1 MATATQAAAAST
13 SHSRLGRN
21 LAVLGGSQAVTWSLG
36 LLWTIFIPRAL
47 GPRGLGELTIAT
59 AVTGV
64 VGVIA
69 GLGIGTLMVKEIARD
84 HQQAAP
90 LMGTALL
97 VRSGVIVPA
106 LGAVGLYILAAN
118 PSREQTLVLMLAAA
132 AMAFGLLV
140 QPFQSAFQGIERME
154 YLAYGDILTKAV
166 LSLLGILLV
175 IIGFR
180 AVGIMTMILGI
191 SGVLLLMNIW
201 WSRGKF
207 GIDWTVDRDRIRSL
221 VVDSLPYWTTGLVL
235 TVYLWIDS
243 VMLSAMTSTVVVGWY
258 AVPTKIFGTLLF
270 VPVILSTV
278 MLPRLSAAFRDG
290 AHALK
295 AAGKPALELVLVL
308 SLPVAAGAAL
318 VAQPFINTIYGP
330 SFAPSYWVLV
340 ILAFTVP
347 ATYFDIMVN
356 QVLIASNR
364 QVLWTKVMVGGAI
377 VNPLINLFLIRYFQD
392 HLHNGAI
399 GAALSLLSTEAGI
412 AVVGLV
418 LLPGMLD
425 AGSVLRLAR
434 AGLATAGMALVVWSV
449 NEFGLFVEVAAGA
462 ASFGVLAIVLRVLN
476 REELTM
482 LRGIAGRAMTR
493 GSSRASTTRYRGWED
508 VSGRKFSR

>member
-1 MATATQAAAAST
+1 MAIATQAAAVST

-21 LAVLGGSQAVTWSLG
+21 LAVLAGSQAVTWSLG

-69 GLGIGTLMVKEIARD
+69 GLGIGTLLVKEIARD
-84 HQQAAP
+84 HQHAAQ

-97 VRSGVIVPA
+97 VRTGAIVPA
-106 LGAVGLYILAAN
+106 LGAVGLYVLAVH
-118 PSREQTLVLMLAAA
+118 PSREQTLVLLLAAA
-132 AMAFGLLV
+132 AMVFGLLV

-166 LSLLGILLV
+166 LSLVGIALV

-191 SGVLLLMNIW
+191 SVVVLLMNVW

-207 GIDWTVDRDRIRSL
+207 GIDWTVDRDRVRRL

-243 VMLSAMTSTVVVGWY
+243 VMLSAMSSTVVVGWY

-270 VPVILSTV
+270 LPVILSTV

-290 AHALK
+290 AYALR

-318 VAQPFINTIYGP
+318 IAQPFLATIYGP

-340 ILAFTVP
+340 ILALTVP

-364 QVLWTKVMVGGAI
+364 QGVWTKVM
-377 VNPLINLFLIRYFQD
+377 
-392 HLHNGAI
+392 
-399 GAALSLLSTEAGI
+399 
-412 AVVGLV
+412 
-418 LLPGMLD
+418 
-425 AGSVLRLAR
+425 
-434 AGLATAGMALVVWSV
+434 
-449 NEFGLFVEVAAGA
+449 
-462 ASFGVLAIVLRVLN
+462 
-476 REELTM
+476 
-482 LRGIAGRAMTR
+482 
-493 GSSRASTTRYRGWED
+493 
-508 VSGRKFSR
+508 

>member
-1 MATATQAAAAST
+1 MAIATQAAAVST

-21 LAVLGGSQAVTWSLG
+21 LAVLAGSQAVTWSLG

-69 GLGIGTLMVKEIARD
+69 GLGIGTLLVKEIARD
-84 HQQAAP
+84 HQHAAQ

-97 VRSGVIVPA
+97 VRTGAIVPA
-106 LGAVGLYILAAN
+106 LGAVGLYVLAVH
-118 PSREQTLVLMLAAA
+118 PSREQTLVLLLAAA
-132 AMAFGLLV
+132 AMVFGLLV

-166 LSLLGILLV
+166 LSLVGIALV

-191 SGVLLLMNIW
+191 SVVVLLMNVW

-207 GIDWTVDRDRIRSL
+207 GIDWTVDRDRVRRL

-243 VMLSAMTSTVVVGWY
+243 VMLSAMSSTVVVGWY
-258 AVPTKIFGTLLF
+258 AVQTKIFETL
-270 VPVILSTV
+270 
-278 MLPRLSAAFRDG
+278 LSAAFRAG
-290 AHALK
+290 AYALR
-295 AAGKPALELVLVL
+295 AAGKPALESVLVL
-308 SLPVAAGAAL
+308 TLPVAAGAAL
-318 VAQPFINTIYGP
+318 IAQPFLATIYGP

-340 ILAFTVP
+340 ILALTVP

-364 QVLWTKVMVGGAI
+364 QGVWTKVMVAGAI

-399 GAALSLLSTEAGI
+399 GAALSLLTTEAGI
-412 AVVGLV
+412 AVVGIL
-418 LLPGMLD
+418 LLPNMLD
-425 AGSVLRLAR
+425 ASSVLRLAR
-434 AGLATAGMALVVWSV
+434 AALATGGMALVVWTL

-462 ASFGVLAIVLRVLN
+462 ASFAALALILRVLN

-482 LRGIAGRAMTR
+482 LRGIAGRVVTR

-508 VSGRKFSR
+508 VSGQKFSR